1 LTPAGKERPPDLA
14 PADADLR
21 SAAEADIYEAEL
33 FEAEI
38 HLTTDADE
46 GSKRRGWLFYLHILA
61 FVFGAG
67 LLILLVRAVGVE
79 PIFDALKQIGG
90 GFFILLAIAAFRH
103 CTRTLTMYLA
113 VAPEHRRFTFWEA
126 FTTRLAG
133 ETISFFTFTGP
144 VLGEATKAALLR
156 KRVPLASGVQA
167 LAVDN
172 LLYNLS
178 VAVFISSG
186 ALVMLATYDLPAGA
200 RVPLVVIAAAMTLV
214 FIAVSAAVVSDVMP
228 VTGAVDF
235 LIRRGFKERW
245 FASRREH
252 FRRVESNVYD
262 FYKHRPRAFFTMF
275 ACDFLAHATTVAEVY
290 VALSML
296 GFEPLARVAYIIDS
310 LTKVVNLVFG
320 FVPATIGVYEGGTG
334 FILHTLGYAVATG
347 VTIGIVRKASMIV
360 WALVGLAM
368 LVRHT
373 APDAARKVFDR
384 HPRLREVMDNLV
396 LSNMTHRPARTFV
409 SVLGVAVGVLLIVFT
424 VGLAHGVLRERGRR
438 ESEVGAEIMIRAA
451 GTTGMS
457 STQRF
462 TLPVSRAE
470 EIQKV
475 AGVRIAVPVGET
487 TDASDTGFGLRV
499 VDGIDLER
507 YARLSGLHIVQG
519 RALQEG
525 DEAIVDSVWTK
536 EHGGAKVGDKVK
548 VFGRDFALVGIYEPP
563 GGARI
568 KIPLATMQDN
578 AGSAD
583 YCNEV
588 LVSCTTPAEQETVAA
603 RIHEAFPDDQII
615 FTRDLPELYA
625 TGMPALN
632 IFIDVVVGIAA
643 VISLLV
649 ILLAMYTTV
658 TERTRQIGV
667 LKSLG
672 MSSIGVAWT
681 IEQEALVV
689 SLLGVLLG
697 IALTLAAR
705 SVVMNTTSLTVDI
718 EPRWLLVSFLI
729 GLLGGSIGA
738 LYPALRAA
746 RQDAVEALSYE

>member
-1 LTPAGKERPPDLA
+1 LTPANNSDTNGPAPD
-14 PADADLR
+14 
-21 SAAEADIYEAEL
+21 EADIYQAEL
-33 FEAEI
+33 LDAEI
-38 HLTTDADE
+38 HLTIDTGD
-46 GSKRRGWLFYLHILA
+46 GGKRRGWLFYLHILA

-67 LLILLVRAVGVE
+67 LLVLLVREVGVA
-79 PIFDALKQIGG
+79 PVFDALRQVGG
-90 GFFILLAIAAFRH
+90 GFFVLLAIAAARH
-103 CTRTLTMYLA
+103 CLRTFSMSLA
-113 VAPEHRRFTFWEA
+113 VAPEHRRFTFWQA

-186 ALVMLATYDLPAGA
+186 ACVMLATYRLPAGA
-200 RVPLVVIAAAMTLV
+200 RVPLVVIAAGMTLV
-214 FIAVSAAVVSDVMP
+214 IVAVSVAVVSDMMP
-228 VTGAVDF
+228 VTAAVDY
-235 LIRRGFKERW
+235 LIRRRVKGRW
-245 FASRREH
+245 LASKREH
-252 FRRVESNVYD
+252 FRRVEANVYD
-262 FYKHRPRAFFTMF
+262 FYKHRPAAFFAMF

-290 VALSML
+290 IVFGML
-296 GFEPLARVAYIIDS
+296 GFEPSARVAYIIDS

-334 FILHTLGYAVATG
+334 FILRTLGYATLTG

-360 WALVGLAM
+360 WALIGLAM

-373 APDAARKVFDR
+373 APDAARKLFDR
-384 HPRLREVMDNLV
+384 HPRLRQLMDNLV

-409 SVLGVAVGVLLIVFT
+409 SVLGVGVGVLLIVFT

-438 ESEVGAEIMIRAA
+438 ESEVGAEIMMRAS

-457 STQRF
+457 GTQRF
-462 TLPVSRAE
+462 TLPVARADE
-470 EIQKV
+470 VQKI
-475 AGVRIAVPVGET
+475 AGVRVAVAVGQN

-499 VDGIDLER
+499 VDGVEFER
-507 YARLSGLHIVQG
+507 YARLSGIHIVEG
-519 RALQEG
+519 RALEGG
-525 DEAIVDSVWTK
+525 DEAIVDTVWSG
-536 EHGGAKVGDKVK
+536 EHKAKAGDRVK
-548 VFGRDFALVGIYEPP
+548 VFGREFELVGIYEPP
-563 GGARI
+563 GGGRI
-568 KIPLATMQDN
+568 KIPLATMQDQV
-578 AGSAD
+578 GSTGFCTAI
-583 YCNEV
+583 
-588 LVSCTTPAEQETVAA
+588 LVSCANPSEQEAVAA

-625 TGMPALN
+625 TGVPALN
-632 IFIDVVVGIAA
+632 VFIDVVVGVAA

-672 MSSIGVAWT
+672 MSSAGVAWI

-689 SLLGVLLG
+689 SLLGVLVG
-697 IALTLAAR
+697 FALTLAAR
-705 SVVMNTTSLTVDI
+705 AVVMRLTSLTVDI
-718 EPRWLLVSFLI
+718 EPRWLLVSLLI
-729 GLLGGSIGA
+729 GLLGGTVGA